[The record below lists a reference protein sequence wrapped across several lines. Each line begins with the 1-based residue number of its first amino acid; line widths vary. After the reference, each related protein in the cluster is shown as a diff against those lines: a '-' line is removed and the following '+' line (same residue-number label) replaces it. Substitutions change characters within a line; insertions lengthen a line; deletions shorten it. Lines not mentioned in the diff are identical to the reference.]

1 MNYPQA
7 IYDLIKAFSELPN
20 VGPKTAER
28 YVFYLLKNND
38 SQLFNLSKN
47 IIQLK
52 ERIKTCSR
60 CRTFSENNICSI
72 CQDSNRK
79 TETLCIVENTQD
91 LYSIEST
98 NEFKGKYFVLGDLIN
113 TIEGIMPENLPI
125 KKLLELIKTENTKEI
140 ILALNFSMEGETTSL
155 YLKKFFKD
163 INVSRLAKGLP
174 LGSDLEYADSLSLS
188 NALKYR
194 QKL

>member
-28 YVFYLLKNND
+28 YVFHLLKNPN

-47 IIQLK
+47 INELK
-52 ERIKTCSR
+52 TRIKNCSR
-60 CRTFSENNICSI
+60 CKTFTDTDICSI
-72 CQDSNRK
+72 CQNKNRK
-79 TETLCIVENTQD
+79 SDTLCIVENTQD
-91 LYSIEST
+91 LFSIEST
-98 NEFKGKYFVLGDLIN
+98 NEFKGKYFVLGKLIN

-125 KKLLELIKTENTKEI
+125 KELSDLILKEKTKELII
-140 ILALNFSMEGETTSL
+140 ALNFTMEGETTSL
-155 YLKKFFKD
+155 YLKRLFKD
-163 INVSRLAKGLP
+163 IKVSRLARGLP

-194 QKL
+194 QSL